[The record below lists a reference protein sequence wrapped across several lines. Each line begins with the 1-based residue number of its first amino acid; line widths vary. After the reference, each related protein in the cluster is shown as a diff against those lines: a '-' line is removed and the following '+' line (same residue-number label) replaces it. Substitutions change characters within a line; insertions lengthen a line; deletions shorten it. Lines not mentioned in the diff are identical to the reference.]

1 MHVEFVNYASIYLS
15 IHPSNKRHYQ
25 HRCTCPSIIHHPC
38 IKTCLSI
45 YLSNLLSDIIWVRR
59 PYVWWTFVIMYAV
72 CRLQLLVVTSTNAR
86 FYTIF
91 EPFYRTLL
99 CHNQIWYYCIQL
111 GPFLLTAITSMLTW
125 GVKLFIHERH
135 SRWSLGMAK
144 LFHSTLVWV
153 GDYWSMLGLK
163 LIHVSKSCPLYVVHW
178 KQEFKH
184 R

>member
-1 MHVEFVNYASIYLS
+1 MFSLIRQMHVEFVNYASIYLS
-15 IHPSNKRHYQ
+15 IHPSNKIHYQ

-86 FYTIF
+86 LYTTF

-99 CHNQIWYYCIQL
+99 CHKSNLI
-111 GPFLLTAITSMLTW
+111 LLYSTGALSTNSNY
-125 GVKLFIHERH
+125 IHANVRGEIIYP
-135 SRWSLGMAK
+135 WKAQP
-144 LFHSTLVWV
+144 
-153 GDYWSMLGLK
+153 LK
-163 LIHVSKSCPLYVVHW
+163 
-178 KQEFKH
+178 FGNG
-184 R
+184 